1 MPFVDPLA
9 IMLLGVAMSATF
21 IAYYIIG
28 SAKGKRNLANLA
40 GPIFALG
47 LFDFLSGFYMS
58 FFWPLPGAYNMLFGD
73 PMLMLGLIMLSGGF
87 ALYENLDVRPISL
100 LGFLL
105 GIYLFVE
112 SYGMVAYQ
120 LEKGVYLPPALGFF
134 LVSALSGFVSPV
146 VYVTPKNKGKIAY
159 YFLAALVILVAI
171 AAMFISLTSING
183 HLISPP

>member
-58 FFWPLPGAYNMLFGD
+58 FFWPLPGAYNML
-73 PMLMLGLIMLSGGF
+73 
-87 ALYENLDVRPISL
+87 
-100 LGFLL
+100 
-105 GIYLFVE
+105 
-112 SYGMVAYQ
+112 
-120 LEKGVYLPPALGFF
+120 
-134 LVSALSGFVSPV
+134 
-146 VYVTPKNKGKIAY
+146 
-159 YFLAALVILVAI
+159 AALVILVAI